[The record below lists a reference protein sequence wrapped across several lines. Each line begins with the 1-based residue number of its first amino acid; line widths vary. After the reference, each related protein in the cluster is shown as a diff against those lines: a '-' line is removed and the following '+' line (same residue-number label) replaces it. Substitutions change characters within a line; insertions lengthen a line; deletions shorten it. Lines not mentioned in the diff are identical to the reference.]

1 MQTVKR
7 CTECSVEKPIDEF
20 HNKRNSKTG
29 KVGKTA
35 KCKPC
40 LHAKNQ
46 EWRRRNEEKQR
57 EYNRKRMAEW
67 RAANPERSRETQRN
81 GYYRNRDRELERMR
95 QWRADNPEKYKAC
108 VKSWRDRN
116 RERHL
121 ESLRDWRKR
130 NKPRMDEYRKYYYE
144 HVRKH
149 DDAYKAQMALRQP
162 IYSYMGYLS
171 GRLASCD
178 HAAMSY
184 TPGQLKHHLE
194 SLFADGMSWSNY
206 GEWEIDHIIPISHFV
221 KQGVTDFEIVNALS
235 NLQPLWRTDNLS
247 KGSSVTE

>member
-1 MQTVKR
+1 MDIYKT
-7 CTECSVEKPIDEF
+7 CTSCSSDKPLSEF
-20 HNKRNSKTG
+20 HNKKSGRH
-29 KVGKTA
+29 GKTSQ
-35 KCKPC
+35 CKAC
-40 LHAKNQ
+40 IHERSRQWKLN
-46 EWRRRNEEKQR
+46 
-57 EYNRKRMAEW
+57 
-67 RAANPERSRETQRN
+67 NPERAKELARIGARKRRTENREEELAKRRE
-81 GYYRNRDRELERMR
+81 YYRKNREVELARGR
-95 QWRADNPEKYKAC
+95 KWRADNPEKAKEC
-108 VKSWRDRN
+108 TKSWRDRN

-184 TPGQLKHHLE
+184 TPGQLKHHIE